1 MGELAKVLEPVSKGQ
16 GTMGRLLRDDSL
28 YQDLA
33 TAIRNVSST
42 TAGLDGSLKAMRE
55 QKSVLGRIIE
65 DPELGRRLDALVQNL
80 AKGTGSLE
88 QILAKINSGSGSVG
102 MLIDDPSIA
111 VSLRNIFTGVQEN
124 NLLLS
129 VARHA
134 EERGQE
140 IRMRDEMLSR
150 RASRGETER
159 VQKGA
164 EEPAAPR
171 MASGPEDGGGP
182 APATSPAP
190 PADPDPRAKTG
201 FTPPAAPGEGVKPG
215 RSPDQ
220 R

>member
-1 MGELAKVLEPVSKGQ
+1 
-16 GTMGRLLRDDSL
+16 
-28 YQDLA
+28 
-33 TAIRNVSST
+33 
-42 TAGLDGSLKAMRE
+42 
-55 QKSVLGRIIE
+55 LGRIVE
-65 DPELGRRLDALVQNL
+65 DPELGRRLDALVKNL
-80 AKGTGSLE
+80 EKGTGSLE

-111 VSLRNIFTGVQEN
+111 VSLRNIFAGVQEN

-140 IRMRDEMLSR
+140 IRMRDELLSR
-150 RASRGETER
+150 RDSRGETER
-159 VQKGA
+159 VQKGV
-164 EEPAAPR
+164 EDAAALR
-171 MASGPEDGGGP
+171 MASGPEDRGAP

-190 PADPDPRAKTG
+190 PSDQDPRAKTG
-201 FTPPAAPGEGVKPG
+201 FTPPAVPGEGAKPG